1 MPYILTVTLNPCIDK
16 TVTVERFTFGGLN
29 RAVTEREDPGG
40 KGINVSK
47 VLTKMGA
54 ENLATGILFGDS
66 GRKIKKELDA
76 LKIEND
82 FIFSDNGE
90 TRTNM
95 KLIESA
101 SGEVTEINGVGAK
114 VSPDLLSEFT
124 EKYSAL
130 LEGAKIVVLAGSAP
144 AGMPRDIYKTLT
156 EAANKKGV
164 KVILDADGDLL
175 KNGIEAA
182 PFMIKPNIHELSR
195 LLLKELDEN
204 DLTTA
209 TKPFIDSGIGI
220 VAVSMGKDGSAF
232 FTEKEALRVSA
243 LPVTG
248 GCATGAGDSMVAA
261 SAYALMN
268 GFELSKLAR
277 YASAAGSA
285 TASKEGTEVCDL
297 DEIMSGTKKVKV
309 NHIK

>member
-16 TVTVERFTFGGLN
+16 TVTVDRFTFGGLN
-29 RAVTEREDPGG
+29 RASSEREDAGG

-76 LKIEND
+76 LKIKND
-82 FIFSDNGE
+82 FLISDGGE

-101 SGEVTEINGVGAK
+101 SGEVTEINGVGAE
-114 VSPDLLSEFT
+114 VSPALLSEFMK
-124 EKYSAL
+124 KYSML
-130 LEGAKIVVLAGSAP
+130 LEDADIVVLAGSAP
-144 AGMPRDIYKTLT
+144 AGVPRDIYRTLT
-156 EAANKKGV
+156 ETANEKGAR
-164 KVILDADGDLL
+164 VILDADGDLL
-175 KNGIEAA
+175 KNGLAGR

-195 LLLKELDEN
+195 LLDKELDES
-204 DLTTA
+204 DLADA

-220 VAVSMGKDGSAF
+220 VAVSMGKEGSAF
-232 FTEKEALRVSA
+232 FTENKALRVSA

-261 SAYALMN
+261 SAYSLMN
-268 GFELSKLAR
+268 SFELSKLAR

-297 DEIMSGTKKVKV
+297 DEITSGAEKVIVK
-309 NHIK
+309 

>member
-1 MPYILTVTLNPCIDK
+1 MSYVLTVTLNPCIDK

-66 GRKIKKELDA
+66 GRKIKKELDS
-76 LKIEND
+76 LKIKND
-82 FIFSDNGE
+82 FLISDGGE

-101 SGEVTEINGVGAK
+101 SGEVTEINGVGAE
-114 VSPDLLSEFT
+114 VSPDLLSEFI
-124 EKYSAL
+124 EKYSSL
-130 LEGAKIVVLAGSAP
+130 LEEAAIVILAGSAP
-144 AGMPRDIYKTLT
+144 RGVPRDIYKTLT
-156 EAANKKGV
+156 EKANRKGV

-175 KNGIEAA
+175 KNGIGAA

-195 LLLKELDEN
+195 LLGEELDEN

-209 TKPFIDSGIGI
+209 TKPFIGGGIGI
-220 VAVSMGKDGSAF
+220 VAVSMGKEGSTF

-243 LPVTG
+243 LPVEG

-261 SAYALMN
+261 SAYSLMN

-285 TASKEGTEVCDL
+285 TASKKGTEVCDL
-297 DEIMSGTKKVKV
+297 DEIIGGAEKVSVK
-309 NHIK
+309 II